1 VNEASNRLAVLAAE
15 IRSAHSDV
23 RGASENL
30 AQRAYDAGKWLA
42 EAKGDES
49 IPRGGWERWVEQ
61 VAGVPH
67 ETAKRYIQL
76 FNAVSEGRVSIPDIA
91 EAGQIGALKAA
102 REKSEAATASAP
114 IWTEDELARRDRAE
128 AGECVVANMRDGC
141 DEALIAWAQEN
152 DRYARVDRKTEW
164 GNPFE
169 MPDDGDRDTVC
180 TLFERFYLPHKA
192 GLLRAIPTLRG
203 KVLGCWCH
211 PEQCH
216 GHIIAEIVNQEA
228 GGRGTAEEIADQ
240 LAGAEG

>member
-1 VNEASNRLAVLAAE
+1 MSNRLTVLAAE
-15 IRSAHSDV
+15 IRMAHNDV

-30 AQRAYDAGKWLA
+30 AERAVEAGRWLA
-42 EAKGDES
+42 EAKADES

-61 VAGVPH
+61 EAGVPWS
-67 ETAKRYIQL
+67 TARRYIQL
-76 FNAVSEGRVSIPDIA
+76 FNAVEERTLSIADIA

-102 REKSEAATASAP
+102 RERSEGSAAAAA
-114 IWTEDELARRDRAE
+114 IWTDDQLARRDLAE
-128 AGECVVANMRDGC
+128 AGECVVANMRDGF
-141 DEALIAWAQEN
+141 DEALIGWAQETS
-152 DRYARVDRKTEW
+152 RYERIDRKTDW

-192 GLLRAIPTLRG
+192 ALLRTIPTLRG

-228 GGRGTAEEIADQ
+228 RGNGSAEEIADQ